1 MQKKH
6 ITLIVTLLIY
16 LCPVVLTAQKKQ
28 EITLDLTLEQAIG
41 LARKQSIASFR
52 YKNMYLA
59 RYWQFRSYK
68 ADRLPGLKLS
78 SSPFTYNQS
87 YEFDQSLKK
96 YVPDQS
102 LTSTGNLSLSQ
113 NLAFSGGSLSIVS
126 SLQRYNNIET
136 NDLYFRSQPL
146 SVVLN
151 QPINGYN
158 SFRWDARIEP
168 LRFEVAKRE
177 FVQSIEDVA
186 ISATQYFFSAVSAE
200 INLKIAETNYHN
212 ADTLFRIAKGRF
224 EIGTVTQDELLDFE
238 LSFLNAKID
247 LTKSNLNLR
256 QARSSLNSFLGL
268 DDKVLVGCIVPYK
281 IPEVKI
287 DTDKALD
294 LSLNNNPNII
304 EYEQRLLE
312 ARRSV
317 ASARA
322 TSGLDA
328 SVRANLGL
336 NKTAGNFN
344 DAYRDPF
351 DDNRSIGISLSVPIL
366 DWGSRHGKIQMAK
379 SNKEVTEAV
388 VRQSRIDFEQN
399 VFQQV
404 MEFNLQD
411 EQVEIAAK
419 ADTIAQ
425 MGYDV
430 TKQRFMI
437 DKVDVI
443 KLNSARN
450 SLDAAKRNYVD
461 ALKRY
466 WTYYY
471 TIRKLTLFDFEKN
484 EPLMES
490 FDKLIEQP

>member
-1 MQKKH
+1 MQKK
-6 ITLIVTLLIY
+6 IFVTVIALFLGIAPRTLN
-16 LCPVVLTAQKKQ
+16 AQKKQ
-28 EITLDLTLEQAIG
+28 EVNLNLTLEQSIE

-59 RYWQFRSYK
+59 KYWEFRSYK

-78 SSPFTYNQS
+78 ASPFTYNQS

-113 NLAFSGGSLSIVS
+113 NLAFSGGSVSIVS
-126 SLQRYNNIET
+126 SLQRYNNLE
-136 NDLYFRSQPL
+136 NDDLYFRSQPL
-146 SVVLN
+146 SIVLS

-158 SFRWDARIEP
+158 TFRWDARIEP
-168 LRFEVAKRE
+168 LKFEVAKRE
-177 FVQSIEDVA
+177 FVQSVEDVA
-186 ISATQYFFSAVSAE
+186 ISANQYFFNTVSAE

-247 LTKSNLNLR
+247 QTKANLSLR

-268 DDKVLVGCIVPYK
+268 DDHILVTCIIPYN
-281 IPEVKI
+281 IPQIKI
-287 DTDKALD
+287 DLDNALE
-294 LSLNNNPNII
+294 LSLENNPNII
-304 EYEQRLLE
+304 EYEQQLLE
-312 ARRSV
+312 AKRSV

-344 DAYRDPF
+344 DSYRDPF

-379 SNKEVTEAV
+379 SNKEVTEAAI
-388 VRQSRIDFEQN
+388 RQSRIDFEQN

-471 TIRKLTLFDFEKN
+471 TIRKLTLFDFEKK
-484 EPLMES
+484 EPLMQS